1 MEDRPGVK
9 GNRNAMIS
17 LREIQSRGTRKICM
31 ENPTKSSV
39 KNYPREAR
47 RAPPPRPSPT
57 LRNPTGTSPPRG
69 APRLTNWLL
78 RHTCFCLLRAAN
90 SEGSPLDRLSRFSEL
105 RVASGFAVRAITG
118 ASIGLRDWERIPNL
132 VHAFLSLFL
141 FLSLSFSPS
150 LSLFL
155 CPSPWPSIS
164 VVPSFGPSL
173 SFGYGQ
179 QV

>member
-1 MEDRPGVK
+1 
-9 GNRNAMIS
+9 
-17 LREIQSRGTRKICM
+17 M
-31 ENPTKSSV
+31 ENPTKSSA

-132 VHAFLSLFL
+132 VHAFLSLS
-141 FLSLSFSPS
+141 LSLSLPIFLTLSFPPS

-155 CPSPWPSIS
+155 YPSPFRLCRSFFRS
-164 VVPSFGPSL
+164 VPLIRLWATGL
-173 SFGYGQ
+173 NLWDNKECGA
-179 QV
+179 